1 MILILDERET
11 SKSGKAPRKSWQ
23 GASAGC
29 LLILATFFSSG
40 ASSQPRIPTPATPPP
55 VGQPQANTESSER
68 PVTDSRQVDP
78 GQLNILPNV
87 GNAGRSAAPTM
98 AFDCQKNPGS
108 CTLPATPQDKAAD
121 PPDTSTAPVTAPAPP
136 KR

>member
-1 MILILDERET
+1 MILILDECET
-11 SKSGKAPRKSWQ
+11 RKSTRAGRKSWQ

-40 ASSQPRIPTPATPPP
+40 ASSQPRIPTPGTPPP
-55 VGQPQANTESSER
+55 AGQPQANTESSER
-68 PVTDSRQVDP
+68 PVTDSRRVDP

-108 CTLPATPQDKAAD
+108 CTLPATPADKAAD
-121 PPDTSTAPVTAPAPP
+121 PPDTSTAPAVPP
-136 KR
+136 TPPRR

>member
-1 MILILDERET
+1 MILFLDESDA
-11 SKSGKAPRKSWQ
+11 SKPGKTGRRSWQ

-29 LLILATFFSSG
+29 LLILAAFFSSG
-40 ASSQPRIPTPATPPP
+40 ASAQPRIPTPATPPP

-68 PVTDSRQVDP
+68 PVTDSRRVDP
-78 GQLNILPNV
+78 GQLNILPDA

-108 CTLPATPQDKAAD
+108 CTLPATPADKAAD
-121 PPDTSTAPVTAPAPP
+121 PPDTSSAPAVPP
-136 KR
+136 MPPRR